1 LFTILIFIIIY
12 RNRIISEEKM
22 LTTGMNR
29 HRSNK
34 TLADK
39 IEKSKNEQMGGLLKE
54 QIACMKKMLMIV
66 QNEKQLPVVK

>member
-1 LFTILIFIIIY
+1 
-12 RNRIISEEKM
+12 
-22 LTTGMNR
+22 MNR

>member
-1 LFTILIFIIIY
+1 
-12 RNRIISEEKM
+12 M